1 MSEIPH
7 LPWFI
12 RSRPLDDG
20 QAVIENGTHEG
31 ANIAVCEWHIAE
43 YIVDALNRRHAESPS
58 VAEAVEKEREA
69 CAMVVE
75 LESHNA
81 TTDDQ
86 IATAYRI
93 AAKIRSRKEG

>member
-31 ANIAVCEWHIAE
+31 VNIAVCEWHIAE
-43 YIVDALNRRHAESPS
+43 YIVDALNRRYAESPS

-69 CAMVVE
+69 CAVVCDKLAADCLNGSDSQLKARE
-75 LESHNA
+75 CAA
-81 TTDDQ
+81 T
-86 IATAYRI
+86 
-93 AAKIRSRKEG
+93 IRARRD